1 MAFVS
6 NNFDQC
12 SFCSGICNEEFHHVL
27 IPSNPKRKLKTILQ
41 KLNSSTSQLSS
52 YPTCNK
58 CYQELIT
65 VHNIPESCFQ
75 LLPIIKPIDHIKMEP
90 ELMID
95 DHDLPDK
102 CENTFKRD
110 SIVDSG
116 PIEQDAELQI
126 KRENVEVFF
135 ISEMD
140 KGNMP
145 LVPDAGTNTLRTKRV
160 LRSASQKKVHTPS
173 VHHECNEGFADE
185 GEKPFKCKKCGK
197 TFSLKSNLRTHI
209 RSHKGPHSCPHCSK
223 AFGELGILRK
233 HLQSHSDERP
243 YSCPQCPKAFKLA
256 ATLKEH
262 IRTHMGKKPFKCEKC
277 EKTFG
282 LLCKLKLHFF
292 THTGERPFS
301 CPHCPKTF
309 SHPTTLQRHIRIHTG
324 ERPYCCPHCPNA
336 FRDSTV
342 LQKHIR
348 THTGERPYPCPHCPK
363 AFKDSTVLRQHI
375 RTHTGE
381 RRFSCPHCPV
391 AYKYSKSLKQHIETH
406 TD

>member
-6 NNFDQC
+6 SNLDQC

-27 IPSNPKRKLKTILQ
+27 VPSRPKRKLKTVLQ

-52 YPTCNK
+52 YPTCDK
-58 CYQELIT
+58 CYQEFIT

-75 LLPIIKPIDHIKMEP
+75 LLPIVKPTDYIKMEP

-102 CENTFKRD
+102 WENTFKRD
-110 SIVDSG
+110 SIVDFE

-126 KRENVEVFF
+126 KRENGEVFF

-140 KGNMP
+140 KDNMQ

-160 LRSASQKKVHTPS
+160 LRSASQKKVHTAS
-173 VHHECNEGFADE
+173 VHHKCNEGFADE
-185 GEKPFKCKKCGK
+185 EKLFECDKCEK
-197 TFSLKSNLRTHI
+197 TFSSKHKLNAHF

-223 AFGELGILRK
+223 AFEELGVLRK

-243 YSCPQCPKAFKLA
+243 YSCPRCPKAFKRD

-262 IRTHMGKKPFKCEKC
+262 IRTHMGKKPFKCEEC

-309 SHPTTLQRHIRIHTG
+309 SHPTTLQRHIRVHTG
-324 ERPYCCPHCPNA
+324 ERPYRCPHCPKA
-336 FRDSTV
+336 LKDSTA
-342 LQKHIR
+342 LQQHIR
-348 THTGERPYPCPHCPK
+348 THTGERP
-363 AFKDSTVLRQHI
+363 
-375 RTHTGE
+375 
-381 RRFSCPHCPV
+381 FSCPHCPMT
-391 AYKYSKSLKQHIETH
+391 YKHSISLKQHIKRH
-406 TD
+406 TDR